1 MRLSSLGQ
9 WLLILVPF
17 IALLLLF
24 LWFAGPAIP
33 FIGGAAEPA
42 PAAGGIGE
50 GELTQ
55 EALDKPLTF
64 SRDVNGW
71 KYTFTANY
79 RYTIRAKIVGI
90 QEYAENGGDRITP
103 MDLAV
108 AYGDVI
114 KPEYLQYFSF
124 TMGDRQL
131 STTVE
136 YPKYISMLPDEY
148 WFSHVTNNHLVFSD
162 ETGLAA
168 ARGSIPGECVDI
180 RGYLVDIAGKGPGGS
195 TYTRTTSTSRTDEY
209 PAGCE
214 VVYVESFAKVPC

>member
-9 WLLILVPF
+9 WLLLLVPF
-17 IALLLLF
+17 IALILIF
-24 LWFAGPAIP
+24 FWFAGPGLP
-33 FIGGAAEPA
+33 FIGGAAA
-42 PAAGGIGE
+42 STLATGGIGE

-55 EALDKPLTF
+55 EPLDKPLVF
-64 SRDVNGW
+64 SRDMNGW

-114 KPEYLQYFSF
+114 KPEYLQYFTF

-162 ETGLAA
+162 ETALLA
-168 ARGSIPGECVDI
+168 ARGSTPGECVDI
-180 RGYLVDIAGKGPGGS
+180 RGYLVDITGKSPGGS

-214 VVYVESFAKVPC
+214 VVYVESFTTIPC